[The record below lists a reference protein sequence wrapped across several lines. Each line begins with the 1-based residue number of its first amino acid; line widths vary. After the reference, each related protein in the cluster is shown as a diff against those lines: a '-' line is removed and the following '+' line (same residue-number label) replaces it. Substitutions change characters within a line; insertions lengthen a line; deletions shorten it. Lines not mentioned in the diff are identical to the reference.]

1 MKKAFL
7 RFYKRFK
14 VHLERYNRKS
24 TMKTYEEV
32 ELHEKTA
39 FKICVKVI
47 SHKDSN
53 FMIAPMSNKRYIH
66 NETLSLFI
74 IIDYGKVEITNHVF
88 HYDVK
93 LTSRDFDRIVYLYD
107 NETEKRRNKTEIEVK
122 SNIKNSLDSILKKIE
137 KKINSNPSQ
146 I

>member
-1 MKKAFL
+1 
-7 RFYKRFK
+7 
-14 VHLERYNRKS
+14 
-24 TMKTYEEV
+24 MKTYEEV

>member
-1 MKKAFL
+1 MKKVLL
-7 RFYKRFK
+7 RFYKRFR
-14 VHLERYNRKS
+14 VFLEKLNRKS
-24 TMKTYEEV
+24 TMKTHEEV

-53 FMIAPMSNKRYIH
+53 FMIAPMSNKRYIL
-66 NETLSLFI
+66 NETLNLFI

-93 LTSRDFDRIVYLYD
+93 LTSRDFDRVIYLYD
-107 NETEKRRNKTEIEVK
+107 NETESRRNKSEMEIK
-122 SNIKNSLDSILKKIE
+122 SNIKNSLQKVLEKIE
-137 KKINSNPSQ
+137 QKINSNPS
-146 I
+146 

>member
-1 MKKAFL
+1 MKKALL
-7 RFYKRFK
+7 RFYKRFR
-14 VHLERYNRKS
+14 VFLEKLNRKS
-24 TMKTYEEV
+24 TMKTHEEV

-53 FMIAPMSNKRYIH
+53 FMIAPMSNKRYIL
-66 NETLSLFI
+66 NETLNLFI

-93 LTSRDFDRIVYLYD
+93 LTSRDFDRVIYLYD
-107 NETEKRRNKTEIEVK
+107 NETESRRNKSEMEIK
-122 SNIKNSLDSILKKIE
+122 SNIKNSLQKVLEKIE
-137 KKINSNPSQ
+137 QKINSNPS
-146 I
+146 